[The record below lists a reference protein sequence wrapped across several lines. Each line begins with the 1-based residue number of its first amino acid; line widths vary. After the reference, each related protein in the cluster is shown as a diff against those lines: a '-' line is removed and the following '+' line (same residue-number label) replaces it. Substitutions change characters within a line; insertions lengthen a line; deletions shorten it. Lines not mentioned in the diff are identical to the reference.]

1 MAKQDWKMEYASPA
15 EMWEEAIP
23 LGNGRLG
30 AMAYG
35 HIGIERIQL
44 NEDTL
49 WSSGPM
55 ERNNPASLEKLPEI
69 RQLILQGKVKEA
81 EELMAQYMFAAPY
94 SMPHYEPLGE
104 LDIAMGVHTPFVSS
118 WTPQSPEMDSYKGSL
133 DLMRG
138 VYTVTHSK
146 DGVNY
151 TREMFASFPAQVI
164 CLRLRADKPGA
175 LDLDIQMDRMKYSDS
190 KSADDRRPGK
200 VVRGGGWS
208 AVLLQENRTYG
219 GDTIV
224 ISGSTAGVGYA
235 GAAKVVCD
243 GQLLDPTSQLL
254 VRGATEVCIYMAGST
269 TNREQDPKATVLN
282 LVEKAA
288 QRGFEALLEE
298 HIADFEPKMRAC
310 TLDLGDEPNA
320 LLEQR
325 MKDFREGGEDPA
337 LAALYF
343 TFGRYLIL
351 SGSRVGSAALNLQGI
366 WNQDFTPSWD
376 SKYTIN
382 INLQMNYWPA
392 EEAALSQ
399 ETDPLW
405 DLLEIMCQKGKET
418 ARVMYGC
425 RGSVCHHNTDIYGDC
440 APQDA
445 YMAATIWPTGGAWT
459 ALHLWDHYQFTQDKD
474 FLRKWYPVMREYAL
488 FFVDYL
494 IDDGTGKLVT
504 CPSVSPEN
512 RYILPDGFD
521 TPVCAGPAMDNQ
533 ILRALFDACL
543 QSVEILELDEPLT
556 EDFRRCAEKL
566 PENKIGSNGQL
577 LEWREEVPELT
588 PGMGHISHLWGAY
601 PGDEINWKDTPDLW
615 EAVRRSLDIRVE
627 NGAGDHG
634 WPAAWYIC
642 QYARLLDPVKTES
655 FIRTLLAQSAK
666 KNFFNARGVFQ
677 IDGNLG
683 GLAGMAEAL
692 LQSHLGMLHLLPALP
707 PAWKQGSVQGMK
719 ARGGYT
725 VDIAWKDGKLT
736 EATVSAT
743 KDGTLEVYGEE
754 LTVICNGQQ
763 LPVQKTAHG
772 FSFPV
777 KEGCT
782 YQLCAN

>member
-1 MAKQDWKMEYASPA
+1 
-15 EMWEEAIP
+15 
-23 LGNGRLG
+23 
-30 AMAYG
+30 
-35 HIGIERIQL
+35 
-44 NEDTL
+44 
-49 WSSGPM
+49 
-55 ERNNPASLEKLPEI
+55 
-69 RQLILQGKVKEA
+69 
-81 EELMAQYMFAAPY
+81 
-94 SMPHYEPLGE
+94 
-104 LDIAMGVHTPFVSS
+104 
-118 WTPQSPEMDSYKGSL
+118 
-133 DLMRG
+133 
-138 VYTVTHSK
+138 
-146 DGVNY
+146 
-151 TREMFASFPAQVI
+151 
-164 CLRLRADKPGA
+164 
-175 LDLDIQMDRMKYSDS
+175 
-190 KSADDRRPGK
+190 
-200 VVRGGGWS
+200 
-208 AVLLQENRTYG
+208 
-219 GDTIV
+219 
-224 ISGSTAGVGYA
+224 
-235 GAAKVVCD
+235 
-243 GQLLDPTSQLL
+243 
-254 VRGATEVCIYMAGST
+254 
-269 TNREQDPKATVLN
+269 
-282 LVEKAA
+282 
-288 QRGFEALLEE
+288 
-298 HIADFEPKMRAC
+298 
-310 TLDLGDEPNA
+310 
-320 LLEQR
+320 
-325 MKDFREGGEDPA
+325 
-337 LAALYF
+337 
-343 TFGRYLIL
+343 
-351 SGSRVGSAALNLQGI
+351 
-366 WNQDFTPSWD
+366 
-376 SKYTIN
+376 
-382 INLQMNYWPA
+382 
-392 EEAALSQ
+392 
-399 ETDPLW
+399 
-405 DLLEIMCQKGKET
+405 
-418 ARVMYGC
+418 
-425 RGSVCHHNTDIYGDC
+425 
-440 APQDA
+440 
-445 YMAATIWPTGGAWT
+445 
-459 ALHLWDHYQFTQDKD
+459 
-474 FLRKWYPVMREYAL
+474 MREYAL

-725 VDIAWKDGKLT
+725 VNIAWKDGKLT

>member
-1 MAKQDWKMEYASPA
+1 MEYAAPA

-35 HIGIERIQL
+35 HTGIERIQL

-55 ERNNPASLEKLPEI
+55 DRNNPAAREKLPEI
-69 RQLILQGKVKEA
+69 RKLIFQGNVKKA
-81 EELMAQYMFAAPY
+81 EELIAQYMFGAPY

-104 LDIAMGVHTPFVSS
+104 LDIATGLHTPFVSG
-118 WTPQSPEMDSYKGSL
+118 WTPQSPEMEEYKGSL

-138 VYTVTHSK
+138 VYTVTYRQE
-146 DGVNY
+146 GVQY

-164 CLRLRADKPGA
+164 CLRLRADRPGA
-175 LDLDIQMDRMKYSDS
+175 LDLDIQMDRVKYSDS
-190 KSADDRRPGK
+190 KSPDDRRPGK
-200 VVRGGGWS
+200 VVRGGGWGS
-208 AVLLQENRTYG
+208 VFLQENRTTG
-219 GDTIV
+219 GDTLV

-235 GAAKVVCD
+235 AAAKVVCD
-243 GQLLDPTSQLL
+243 GQLLDPTTQLL
-254 VRGATEVCIYMAGST
+254 VRGASEVCIYLAGST
-269 TNREQDPKATVLN
+269 TNRDPEPRTLALERVKT
-282 LVEKAA
+282 AA
-288 QRGFEALLEE
+288 ERGFETLLEE
-298 HIADFEPKMRAC
+298 HIQDFEPKMRAC
-310 TLDLGDEPNA
+310 TLDLGPEPDA
-320 LLEQR
+320 LLEDR
-325 MKDFREGGEDPA
+325 MAAFRQGGEDPA

-351 SGSRVGSAALNLQGI
+351 SGSRVGSAPLNLQGV

-392 EEAALSQ
+392 EETNLSQ
-399 ETDPLW
+399 ETGPLW
-405 DLLEIMCQKGKET
+405 DLLEKMCQRGKET
-418 ARVMYGC
+418 AQVMYGC

-459 ALHLWDHYQFTQDKD
+459 ALHLWDHYQFTGDKE
-474 FLRKWYPVMREYAL
+474 FLRKWYPVLREYAL

-494 IDDGTGKLVT
+494 VEDGEGNLVT
-504 CPSVSPEN
+504 CPTVSPEN
-512 RYILPDGFD
+512 RYLLPDGFD

-543 QSVEILELDEPLT
+543 QSVEILGLEEPLA
-556 EDFRRCAEKL
+556 EDFRRCAQKL
-566 PENKIGSNGQL
+566 PKNKIGSQGQL

-601 PGDEINWKDTPDLW
+601 PGEEINWRDTPDLW
-615 EAVRRSLDIRVE
+615 KAVGRSLDIRVE
-627 NGAGDHG
+627 NGAGKNG

-642 QYARLLDPVKTES
+642 QYARQLDPVKTE
-655 FIRTLLAQSAK
+655 FFLRTMLAHSAK
-666 KNFFNARGVFQ
+666 KNFFNAGGVFQ

-683 GLAGMAEAL
+683 ALAGMAEAL

-707 PAWKQGSVQGMK
+707 PSWKEGNVQGMK
-719 ARGGYT
+719 ARGGHT
-725 VDIAWKDGKLT
+725 VNLSWKEGKLT
-736 EATVSAT
+736 QAAVTAGG
-743 KDGTLEVYGEE
+743 DGTLEMFGEPLRVTCGE
-754 LTVICNGQQ
+754 KV
-763 LPVQKTAHG
+763 LPVQKTEYG
-772 FSFPV
+772 FAFPV
-777 KEGCT
+777 EKGKV
-782 YQLCAN
+782 YQLYAQ